1 MPNWQEIVKREGPA
15 VWGTVYRIVGNRA
28 DTEECFQEAFLA
40 AWEVLRREQVQNWRA
55 LLLRLAAA
63 RAVDRLRQRHRRT
76 VREKTA
82 DWEVV
87 PGREPAPSQ
96 SVLDAE
102 LAESVRLALARLV
115 PRQAEIFC
123 LHCVEGWSYQEV
135 AEHLSISVDSVGVLL
150 HRARRH
156 LRQLMGNQFDATRI
170 DGCDAIRATRPRTAQ
185 EECP

>member
-15 VWGTVYRIVGNRA
+15 VWRTVYRIVGNRA

-40 AWEVLRREQVQNWRA
+40 AWEVSRREQVQNWRA

-87 PGREPAPSQ
+87 PGREPSLPRAFWMPSLRRAFD
-96 SVLDAE
+96 SPLPGLYRD
-102 LAESVRLALARLV
+102 
-115 PRQAEIFC
+115 RQRSSA
-123 LHCVEGWSYQEV
+123 
-135 AEHLSISVDSVGVLL
+135 SIASKAG
-150 HRARRH
+150 
-156 LRQLMGNQFDATRI
+156 
-170 DGCDAIRATRPRTAQ
+170 AIRKLPSTCRSRLTRWACSCTGHAGI
-185 EECP
+185 CGS